1 MTGFLASVST
11 IEEALLAE
19 RLGADIIDLKNPMTG
34 ALGAISPENISA
46 IVAALDN
53 KTIVSA
59 TIGDLPLLPELI
71 VPAVQ
76 ETAATGVD
84 FIKIGLFNNGDLL
97 GCMTALQALIKRDNL
112 ALIAVLFA
120 DQPVDLEQINH
131 LANYGIRGVML
142 DTANKSSGSLCSL
155 LSIDT
160 LSTFIEEAR
169 HNNLLCGLAGSL
181 RLSDIETLAALNPDY
196 LGFRG
201 ALCEQSQRTAS
212 ITAHKIRAIR
222 KQLSVANNS
231 LPVNGTTDTT
241 SVAI

>member
-11 IEEALLAE
+11 IDDALLAN
-19 RLGADIIDLKNPMTG
+19 RLGADIIDLKNPLAG

-59 TIGDLPLLPELI
+59 TIGDLPFLPESV

-84 FIKIGLFNNGDLL
+84 FIKIGLFNNGDLH
-97 GCMTALQALIKRDNL
+97 GCMAALEVLIKRDKL
-112 ALIAVLFA
+112 ALIAVLFT

-160 LSTFIEEAR
+160 LSRFIAAANR
-169 HNNLLCGLAGSL
+169 NNLLCGLAGSL
-181 RLSDIETLAALNPDY
+181 RLSDIETLTALSPDY

-201 ALCEQSQRTAS
+201 ALCEHSQRTAN
-212 ITAHKIRAIR
+212 ITARKIRAIR

-231 LPVNGTTDTT
+231 VPVNGINTTRY
-241 SVAI
+241 AI

>member
-1 MTGFLASVST
+1 MTGFLASVRT
-11 IEEALLAE
+11 IDEALLAE
-19 RLGADIIDLKNPMTG
+19 RLGADIIDLKNPLTG
-34 ALGAISPENISA
+34 ALGAISPENINS
-46 IVAALDN
+46 IVAELDN

-59 TIGDLPLLPELI
+59 TIGDLPLLPELV

-76 ETAATGVD
+76 KVAATGVD
-84 FIKIGLFNNGDLL
+84 FIKIGLFNNGDMH
-97 GCMTALQALIKRDNL
+97 GCLPALQALIKRDNL

-120 DQPVDLEQINH
+120 EQPVDLELVNH
-131 LANYGIRGVML
+131 LANHDFRGVML
-142 DTANKSSGSLCSL
+142 DTANKSRGSLCSL

-160 LSTFIEEAR
+160 LSIFIEEAR
-169 HNNLLCGLAGSL
+169 RNNLLCGLAGSL

-201 ALCEQSQRTAS
+201 ALCEQSLRTSS

-231 LPVNGTTDTT
+231 VPGNGMTDTT